1 MGKFRQFLLPL
12 YVLILLSTGNHSI
25 GSRISLESRSLID
38 KLSLWDMAD
47 GPHLRGANIIQMR
60 VYPELDGT
68 EFKGSGP
75 VGPPFV
81 QADFDRLAEF
91 GANYVNISHP
101 GLFTESPPYE
111 LDAGVQENLDNL
123 LEMITR
129 ADLFAV
135 ITFRTGPGR
144 NEFAI
149 HPEEMGSWYPA
160 HMLINTVWKNQA
172 AQSAWREMWR
182 HTAQRYRANPVVIGY
197 DLMCEPNSNEYL
209 DEWDPEEFYSRYGET
224 LHDWNA
230 MYPPIIDAIREVDTQ
245 TPILVGGM
253 AYSAV
258 EWLSYIETTSDQRT
272 VYMFHQ
278 YAPIVYTHQRPSQN
292 RTYPGEYDVDWDG
305 EPDRF
310 DRSWLDHLLHTV
322 DDFAST
328 HNVPSAVNEFGVN
341 RWVPGGATFMRDLME
356 LFEERGLN
364 HALWVW
370 APSWEPYS
378 TVIDDMNFRH
388 GPDPNNHV
396 DVSSSDL
403 MDVIL
408 GFWNRNT
415 LRPSTQ
421 KSKIKKSVIR
431 R

>member
-1 MGKFRQFLLPL
+1 MRRLQQLLVL
-12 YVLILLSTGNHSI
+12 LCVLILWSTGTHSI
-25 GSRISLESRSLID
+25 PYHVPGKSNSSFS
-38 KLSLWDMAD
+38 KMSLWNMTD

-68 EFKGSGP
+68 EFKGTGP

-101 GLFTESPPYE
+101 GLFTESPPYV
-111 LDAGVQENLDNL
+111 LDEGVQENLDHL

-160 HMLINTVWKNQA
+160 HMLINTVWRNQA
-172 AQSAWREMWR
+172 AQSAWAEMWR
-182 HTAQRYRANPVVIGY
+182 HTAQRYRNNPVVVGY

-209 DEWDPEEFYSRYGET
+209 DEWDPEEFYNRYGDT
-224 LHDWNA
+224 LHDWNQ
-230 MYPPIIDAIREVDTQ
+230 MYPPIADAIRMVDSQ

-258 EWLSYIETTSDQRT
+258 EWLPYVETTLDQHT

-278 YAPIVYTHQRPSQN
+278 YAPVIYTHQDPSQN
-292 RTYPGEYDVDWDG
+292 SSYPGEYDVDWDG
-305 EPDRF
+305 ISDQF
-310 DRSWLDHLLHTV
+310 NRSWLDNLLQTV
-322 DDFAST
+322 DNFGAA
-328 HNVPSAVNEFGVN
+328 HNVPSAVNEFGVC
-341 RWVPGGATFMRDLME
+341 RWVPGGAVFMRDLMD
-356 LFEERGLN
+356 LFEGRGLN

-370 APSWEPYS
+370 DPSWEPYTS
-378 TVIDDMNFRH
+378 EVDNFNFRH
-388 GPDPNNHV
+388 GSNPNNHI

-403 MDVIL
+403 MDVIVH
-408 GFWNRNT
+408 FWSRNT
-415 LRPSTQ
+415 LRPSTK
-421 KSKIKKSVIR
+421 KSKKSVIR